1 MQVSAVILAGGQ
13 SRRMGRDKAW
23 VNYCGKPLIQLA
35 LEKVRQLGITEVFVS
50 GRQDVD
56 YPLPDC
62 RVLIDLDPGFGPI
75 AGIERALGASTAPLV
90 LVLPV
95 DLPAM
100 TMPFLERLLSI
111 CDRFTG
117 VVPSLNGKIEPL
129 VAVYP
134 ARCHMYALLNM
145 AAANYAVKDFAA
157 ACLHERAIRTLR
169 VAARHTSCFT
179 NCNTPGEMAALE
191 PNGCGKPII
200 PA

>member
-1 MQVSAVILAGGQ
+1 MQISAVILAGGQ

-23 VNYCGKPLIQLA
+23 VDYGGKPLIHLA
-35 LEKVRQLGITEVFVS
+35 LEKIQQLGITEVFVS

-62 RVLIDLDPGFGPI
+62 RVLTDLEPGFGPI

-95 DLPAM
+95 DLPAI
-100 TMPFLERLLSI
+100 TMPFLQRLLSV

-117 VVPSLNGKIEPL
+117 VVPSLNGRLEPL

-145 AAANYAVKDFAA
+145 AAANYAVQDFAS
-157 ACLHERAIRTLR
+157 ACLHEHAIRTLR
-169 VAARHTSCFT
+169 VPARHAFCFA
-179 NCNTPGEMAALE
+179 NCNTPADLAALE
-191 PNGCGKPII
+191 PNGPGKPAIKN
-200 PA
+200 